1 MNNTINDVLMGQEP
15 APPVPTKS
23 EYKPKRI
30 ELLRE
35 YEINIRFLSVGC
47 LVRVGCKEIAFSTI
61 TEAMENINK
70 YVNDPYEETKR
81 WNMIFDSQD

>member
-1 MNNTINDVLMGQEP
+1 MNNRINEQVGAPELSEP
-15 APPVPTKS
+15 IKS
-23 EYKPKRI
+23 EYKLKRI

-61 TEAMENINK
+61 TEAMENINR
-70 YVNDPYEETKR
+70 YVNNPHEESER
-81 WNMIFDSQD
+81 WNMIFNSQD